1 MNKHYITEINIS
13 KLRHLEN
20 IDIKLSEK
28 EPKHLLLTGKNGSG
42 KTTTL
47 NAIKDWL
54 RSIQNGTIESCKI
67 WNQDI
72 EKLSNQLDVESSE
85 EKRIE
90 IKGEIEDRHKLISGY
105 ANENL
110 DLYFSCEGTRL
121 VPLYKNGKFILAYYG
136 ANRKTE
142 VQVPVGVEKVNL
154 KDVYSL
160 EESPS
165 NIFIKYLVD
174 LKTQQSFARNE
185 NDMIVVENIDS
196 WFNKLENAFRTILD
210 DESINLKFN
219 YRNYNFSIIQD
230 GREPYSLNELSD
242 GYSSIINIISDLILR
257 MDKNRASEEK
267 NYSFDIEGIVL
278 IDELETH
285 LHIEL
290 QKKILPFLVEFFP
303 NIQFIVTTHSP
314 FVLNSIEDAVV
325 YDLEKS
331 IRMENLSNFSYEG
344 IVEGYFEVDNYSK
357 ELKDKISEYRILA
370 LKNSLSEDERARRAE
385 LRMEIK
391 NASNDLAMELK
402 AEFNEIEKLRR
413 KDK

>member
-1 MNKHYITEINIS
+1 MNKHYIREIKID

-20 IDIKLSEK
+20 IDIKLSDN

-54 RSIQNGTIESCKI
+54 RCIQTNSIEAIRIWKRNIET
-67 WNQDI
+67 
-72 EKLSNQLDVESSE
+72 LSKQLDNENDV
-85 EKRIE
+85 EKRLYLE
-90 IKGEIEDRHKLISGY
+90 HKIDENYLNINNY
-105 ANENL
+105 ANGSL
-110 DLYFSCEGTRL
+110 DLKFSGDENNL
-121 VPLYKNGKFILAYYG
+121 VDLYKNGKFVLAYYG

-185 NDMIVVENIDS
+185 NDINVVENIDS
-196 WFNKLENAFRTILD
+196 WFNRLENAFKTILD
-210 DESINLKFN
+210 DESIRLKFN
-219 YRNYNFSIIQD
+219 YRNYNFSIIQE

-290 QKKILPFLVEFFP
+290 QKKILPFLIEFFP

-325 YDLEKS
+325 YDLEKN
-331 IRMENLSNFSYEG
+331 IRLENLSNFSYEG
-344 IVEGYFEVDNYSK
+344 IVEGYFDVDNYSK
-357 ELKDKISEYRILA
+357 ELKEKISEYRKLV
-370 LKNSLSEDERARRAE
+370 LKDFLSEDERARRAE
-385 LRMEIK
+385 LRIEIK

-402 AEFNEIEKLRR
+402 AEFNEIENLRR

>member
-1 MNKHYITEINIS
+1 MNKHYITEININ

-20 IDIKLSEK
+20 IDIKLSDN
-28 EPKHLLLTGKNGSG
+28 EPRHLLLTGKNGSG

-54 RSIQNGTIESCKI
+54 SSIQNNYLESIRI
-67 WNQDI
+67 WQRDI
-72 EKLSNQLDVESSE
+72 EAFLKQLDIENSE
-85 EKRIE
+85 EKRSE
-90 IKGEIEDRHKLISGY
+90 IKDEIDKRHKLINNYIHSNLNLNFSI
-105 ANENL
+105 NESNL
-110 DLYFSCEGTRL
+110 ES
-121 VPLYKNGKFILAYYG
+121 LYKNGKFILAYYG

-142 VQVPVGVEKVNL
+142 VQVPMGVEKVNL

-160 EESPS
+160 EESPG

-185 NDMIVVENIDS
+185 NDMTVVENIDS
-196 WFNKLENAFRTILD
+196 WFHRLENAFRTILD
-210 DESINLKFN
+210 DESIKLKFN
-219 YRNYNFSIIQD
+219 YKNYNFSIIQE

-257 MDKNRASEEK
+257 MDKNRATEEK
-267 NYSFDIEGIVL
+267 NYFFDIEGIVL

-290 QKKILPFLVEFFP
+290 QKKILPFLIEFFP

-325 YDLEKS
+325 YDLEKN
-331 IRMENLSNFSYEG
+331 IRLENLSNFS
-344 IVEGYFEVDNYSK
+344 
-357 ELKDKISEYRILA
+357 
-370 LKNSLSEDERARRAE
+370 
-385 LRMEIK
+385 
-391 NASNDLAMELK
+391 
-402 AEFNEIEKLRR
+402 
-413 KDK
+413 